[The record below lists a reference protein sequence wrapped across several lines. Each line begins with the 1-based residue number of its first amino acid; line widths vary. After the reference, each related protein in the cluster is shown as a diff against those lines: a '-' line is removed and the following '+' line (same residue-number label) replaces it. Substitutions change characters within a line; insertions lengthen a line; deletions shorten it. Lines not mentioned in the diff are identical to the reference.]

1 MKRIAIT
8 CGLSFN
14 QRYALHVGYSDAIS
28 RLGAM
33 PLVVAS
39 ASAVSAL
46 SADSDVSLDAL
57 AKEVIGNMDAL
68 VVSGGWDVDPS
79 FYGRAPA
86 PKLGATEPVR
96 DFFEAALIRE
106 SLSQGKKVLA
116 VCRGM
121 QILNACLGGTLIQ
134 DLVTAGFDEHSDD
147 GREYQVSHSV
157 EFQPASLLCSLM
169 EGETGVNSLHHQGI
183 EEIGQGLRAVA
194 YAPDGVIE
202 ALEGDGVIGV
212 QWHPE
217 RLFEANERHLAGFKW
232 LVE

>member
-8 CGLSFN
+8 CGLSLN
-14 QRYALHVGYSDAIS
+14 QRYAVHVGYSDAIS
-28 RLGAM
+28 SLGAM
-33 PLVVAS
+33 PLVIAS
-39 ASAVSAL
+39 ASAISAL
-46 SADSDVSLDAL
+46 SADSDVSLDSL
-57 AKEVIGNMDAL
+57 AKEVIGGMDAL

-79 FYGRAPA
+79 FYGRAPT
-86 PKLGATEPVR
+86 PELGATEPVR

-134 DLVTAGFDEHSDD
+134 DLVTAGYDEHSDD
-147 GREYQVSHSV
+147 AHEYQVSHSV
-157 EFQPASLLCSLM
+157 EFQPASLLGSLM
-169 EGETGVNSLHHQGI
+169 RGETGVNSLHHQGI

-194 YAPDGVIE
+194 HAPDGVIE

-217 RLFEANERHLAGFKW
+217 RLFETNEIHLAGFKW
-232 LVE
+232 LLD